1 MRACQ
6 AERPNEDITI
16 WINFFLNA
24 LRNIQTQLM
33 KKLEQS
39 GIETQLSPREKAILT
54 IIQNYSGIKSSEIA
68 DKLDIPNPTVKRILS
83 DLQSKGMIEK
93 QGSSRSTVYL
103 EK

>member
-1 MRACQ
+1 M
-6 AERPNEDITI
+6 
-16 WINFFLNA
+16 
-24 LRNIQTQLM
+24 RNIQTQLM

-83 DLQSKGMIEK
+83 VLQSKGMIDK
-93 QGSSRSTVYL
+93 QGNSRSTVYL
-103 EK
+103 AKVK